1 MQEVEHQWQCPQC
14 KEPLALCSKKAR
26 EKAPAIWQ
34 CSNKH
39 HFDVAK
45 EGYVNLLLAQHKKS
59 KAPGDNKEMVL
70 ARRAF
75 LAEGH
80 YLALASALAECLTQ
94 HLNNENERLAL
105 FDAGCGE
112 GYYLA
117 QLKSALAPYFAKL
130 SIAGIDISKPAVQK
144 AAKHNQNGHFAVAS
158 SYNLPLPSASQD
170 AVIQIFAPSSDE
182 EIKRVLQA
190 SGLWI
195 QVNPAPNHL
204 LALKQM
210 IYDTPELHTINTEVN
225 TGFSLISQKQITF
238 DIQLSSEQTRENLL
252 MMTPYYW
259 TISQAKKDALIA
271 GLAAV
276 QAHFDIKVL
285 QKL

>member
-1 MQEVEHQWQCPQC
+1 MQKIEHQWQCPQC
-14 KEPLALCSKKAR
+14 KQPLALCGQNT
-26 EKAPAIWQ
+26 PTIWT
-34 CSNKH
+34 CSNNH
-39 HFDVAK
+39 HFDLAK

-80 YLALASALAECLTQ
+80 YQNLANAIADFITQ
-94 HLNNENERLAL
+94 HFKEADGLLAL

-112 GYYLA
+112 GYYLGE
-117 QLKSALAPYFAKL
+117 LSKALAPHFANL
-130 SIAGIDISKPAVQK
+130 RVAGIDISKPAVQK
-144 AAKHNQNGHFAVAS
+144 AAKHNKNGHFAVAS
-158 SYNLPLPSASQD
+158 TYNLPLPSLSQNV
-170 AVIQIFAPSSDE
+170 VIQIFAPSSDE
-182 EIKRVLQA
+182 EIRRVLQS

-204 LALKQM
+204 LALKEM
-210 IYDTPELHTINTEVN
+210 IYNTPELHTIDSEVN
-225 TGFSLISQKQITF
+225 DGFNLINQEQIAF
-238 DIQLSSEQTRENLL
+238 DIHLTSTQTRQNLL

-271 GLAAV
+271 GLNEV